1 VFNNIDKS
9 SFVRNLLE
17 DKKDLSAGEMLTVY
31 FGTPIMFTALWLELD
46 YGTNPPLGT
55 LMI

>member
-1 VFNNIDKS
+1 MDRS
-9 SFVRNLLE
+9 SFARNLLE
-17 DKKDLSAGEMLTVY
+17 DEQNVSVGDMLMVN
-31 FGTPIMFTALWLELD
+31 FGTPNMFVALWFELD